1 MGHILIVEDDK
12 DIQELLSSFLIN
24 AGHEITVAGDGL
36 ESIAIFTSGNYD
48 LILLDIMLPK
58 LDGYGVCEYIRNTS
72 GIPIIMLTALDSEHD
87 QIKGFDYKIDDYIAK
102 PFSIHILLRKIE
114 AILRRISSQPAE
126 HKKTIYKSMVVDSD
140 NCTVKVN
147 SKSILL
153 TPREFGIL
161 TTLLENK
168 GKVLSRG
175 QLLNSLWKYDF
186 YGDERV
192 VDTHVKNLRKKLG
205 VDYIE
210 TMRGFGYRIDHENQK

>member
-36 ESIAIFTSGNYD
+36 EAIAIFTNGNYD

-102 PFSIHILLRKIE
+102 PFSIHILLKKIE

-126 HKKTIYKSMVVDSD
+126 HKKTICKSMVVDSD